1 MDRYK
6 VMLKQKA
13 LVDID
18 SIYEYIALELQNT
31 DAALKLVDELEAA
44 IFSLENLPYRGTER
58 KIGMFAHKGYRQ
70 LFISNYTIIY
80 RVDQKGKQVV
90 IVHVI
95 YSIRDF

>member
-13 LVDID
+13 LDDID
-18 SIYEYIALELQNT
+18 SIYEYIALGLQNT
-31 DAALKLVDELEAA
+31 DAALKLVDDLEAA

-58 KIGMFAHKGYRQ
+58 KIGMFAYKGYRQ
-70 LFISNYTIIY
+70 LFINNFTIIY
-80 RVDQKGKQVV
+80 RVNQKDKQVV

-95 YSIRDF
+95 YSKRDL